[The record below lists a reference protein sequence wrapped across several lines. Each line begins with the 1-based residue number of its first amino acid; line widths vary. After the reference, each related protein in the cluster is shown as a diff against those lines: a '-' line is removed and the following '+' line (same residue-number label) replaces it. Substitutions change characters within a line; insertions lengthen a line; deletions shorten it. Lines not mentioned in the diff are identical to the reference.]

1 VTELP
6 GCLGAP
12 WALSACLIVTGCTWS
27 EGKLLDSSDAILVL
41 TTGGTI
47 DKHYFD
53 ALSKYQ
59 VAESAVWKLLTNA
72 RVTHQYRV
80 DEVVRK
86 DSLDLTDEDRAE
98 IVGRVVRSSFR
109 RIIITHGTDT
119 MSLTAK
125 ALTAIVDKTIV
136 LTGALS
142 PARFSDSDAA
152 FNLGMAFA
160 TAQTADPGVYITING
175 SVFRG
180 EEACKD
186 RELER
191 FTRALGQET
200 WAL

>member
-1 VTELP
+1 M
-6 GCLGAP
+6 
-12 WALSACLIVTGCTWS
+12 
-27 EGKLLDSSDAILVL
+27 DSSDTILVL

-59 VAESAVWKLLTNA
+59 VAESAVWKLLNDA
-72 RVTHQYRV
+72 RVICPYRV

-86 DSLDLTDEDRAE
+86 DSLDLTDEDRAQ
-98 IVGRVVRSSFR
+98 IVARVLGSSCR

-125 ALTAIVDKTIV
+125 ALSTVAHKTIA
-136 LTGALS
+136 LTGAFS
-142 PARFSDSDAA
+142 PARFSDSDAP

-160 TAQTADPGVYITING
+160 TAQMAPPGVYIAING

-180 EEACKD
+180 EEALKD
-186 RELER
+186 RERQR
-191 FTRALGQET
+191 FTRSLGQET